1 MRWQEIQVITD
12 RDALEA
18 VADIFH
24 QVGAG
29 GVIIEDPQLKMQY
42 IEEKRWDY
50 YEFPE
55 VKVDPAQ
62 ADKVTVKAY
71 LAVGNNLQGK
81 IEDLKHAIKN
91 LKLYNLPNC
100 FVELSFSTVE
110 DEDWATSWKAYYKP
124 EKVGSRVV
132 IKPTWEEYT
141 PESGD
146 LVVELDPGMAFGT
159 GTHPTTVMCILAL
172 EENIKGGEKVFDVGT
187 GSGVLAI
194 VAAML
199 GAADITAVDLDE
211 TAVRVAAEN
220 VEYNDVSDRIRVR
233 EGNLLDVVEGKAN
246 VVVANIIA
254 DIIIMACPDVYVA
267 LEPEGLFIASGI
279 IEERFEE
286 VKTALEVAGFKIAT
300 STHQEG
306 WVAVQ
311 ARKGGA

>member
-1 MRWQEIQVITD
+1 MQWQEIQVITD

-71 LAVGNNLQGK
+71 LAEGNNLQEK

-91 LKLYNLPNC
+91 LKLYGLPNC

-124 EKVGSRVV
+124 EKVGFRVV

-141 PESGD
+141 PKSGD

-172 EENIKGGEKVFDVGT
+172 EENIQGGEKVFDVGT